1 MRWALWML
9 MVGRSC
15 FQLEKSGH
23 GAWQFCKMKV
33 ILTIYN
39 DTYTNKKLWI
49 HVYILIIQLVYYVH
63 MYYQLV
69 LLNKLSV

>member
-1 MRWALWML
+1 
-9 MVGRSC
+9 
-15 FQLEKSGH
+15 
-23 GAWQFCKMKV
+23 MKV